1 MLPNKR
7 ITRAERGL
15 GSGPTLPGGRGAE
28 GGALQEVG
36 GGEMRDMEGQVLI
49 TGRGCLQG
57 EEDARAS
64 TGHRYTVQDG
74 GARTPGNEE
83 LQTAS

>member
-1 MLPNKR
+1 
-7 ITRAERGL
+7 
-15 GSGPTLPGGRGAE
+15 
-28 GGALQEVG
+28 
-36 GGEMRDMEGQVLI
+36 MEGQVLI

-64 TGHRYTVQDG
+64 TGHRYTVQDV
-74 GARTPGNEE
+74 GARNSWEEE